1 MSTVGVVRPF
11 TKFRDRRGDR
21 RGFAWWLAL
30 VVCKPILVALRRADW
45 RGVERLPRSGG
56 AVLAANHVSHID
68 PLLVAEMLLAQDR
81 VPRFLAKD
89 TLFVGPVLGW
99 WFRAAGHVKV
109 DRAAG
114 RAAYDDA
121 VTAARAGCLL
131 LVYPEASI
139 TKRPDG
145 LPMAMK
151 SGAVRIALEGSVPL
165 VPVAQ
170 WGRARDSSCLQR
182 QAALGSA
189 AERHCVGRRTHPAP
203 RPTRP
208 RPGSRRG
215 TRSHSPRREADIH
228 GARAERD
235 TALAAVRRRAP
246 PRRAH
251 ERKEGSSRRW
261 LSWPR
266 SMAGP

>member
-89 TLFVGPVLGW
+89 TLFRGPVLGW

-151 SGAVRIALEGSVPL
+151 SGAVRIALEASVPL

-170 WGRARDSSCLQR
+170 WGAQEILPAYSGRLRW
-182 QAALGSA
+182 
-189 AERHCVGRRTHPAP
+189 GRRRSVTVLVGEPIPLHDLRDLDQA
-203 RPTRP
+203 RVVELGRIRLEERLTSMVREL
-208 RPGSRRG
+208 SG
-215 TRSHSPRREADIH
+215 TLPSPQ
-228 GARAERD
+228 
-235 TALAAVRRRAP
+235 
-246 PRRAH
+246 
-251 ERKEGSSRRW
+251 
-261 LSWPR
+261 
-266 SMAGP
+266 